1 MQRWGNEIEVET
13 EIEGIRLRRWHH
25 HLSARWAALF
35 WEESLLR
42 SQWHVLGTDS
52 SGIQLQRSRF
62 PLTLPPPSMGEV
74 ASAARRRGL
83 SLKLLPPFSDNLP
96 APWAPT
102 PPPAKG
108 KRLTA
113 FSVACGPSGCNTVT
127 GIYQKDFST
136 HRSCSDSEG

>member
-62 PLTLPPPSMGEV
+62 PLTLPPPSMGR
-74 ASAARRRGL
+74 S
-83 SLKLLPPFSDNLP
+83 
-96 APWAPT
+96 
-102 PPPAKG
+102 PPP
-108 KRLTA
+108 
-113 FSVACGPSGCNTVT
+113 P
-127 GIYQKDFST
+127 
-136 HRSCSDSEG
+136 